1 MSTLFGDSTV
11 SIAFWMIAKTTALLV
26 AAAAAQ
32 YTFLRRAS
40 AATRHLVW
48 LLALTGVLVLPVLS
62 VVVPQWRI
70 PVDVA
75 PDAIGA
81 APTVSLAS
89 AVQVLPRIEAN
100 ITVDPPPSPAMPA
113 PERMSPMGIAAAVYA
128 AGVFV
133 LLFRLVIDLLYGR
146 RFARDAQAIE
156 DPEWTSLLAGCAD
169 RMRVTSPVRL
179 LRSRQRNVPLTF
191 GTRRPSI
198 VIPSIADTWSI
209 DRRRAVLLHELAHV
223 ARFDCLTQT
232 VGVAACAVSW
242 FHPMVWWVARRLGT
256 ERELACDDRVIAAGT
271 EPRDYAGHLLEI
283 AYSFG
288 AHRAPA
294 LAVTMARPR
303 QLESRML
310 AALDAARNRRVPPAR
325 VRLASAVVAL
335 LVLAI
340 VAGAKPVSTAAG
352 VAEAPPQEP
361 SRWTGSQMTPSSEP
375 QQLTKTKVKVA
386 AKQLKSIDWF
396 AVAGLKSARAS
407 LSRAISA
414 ATEFA
419 QDSGTG
425 TWEIRTTDA
434 KGTVHL
440 RLMERNS
447 SSGSNVPVEQ
457 LEGLTA
463 GQLAAGGPVQ
473 FRVRRDAGTL
483 TFEGVIRNGVGAG
496 TFAFQPDPGFPNQ
509 LVKRGFARPTAGEQY
524 QLARYDVGF
533 AFLDELTKQGY
544 ARPQTSDLVRA
555 GQHGVQA
562 TYVREMGAL
571 GYRLGSLDPLITLR
585 DHGVTPSYVK
595 ELADQGY
602 KGLAADDLREARDH
616 GVTPDYVRGM
626 RDSGYVSLSM
636 PELVTARDHGV
647 TAEFAG
653 QLSDAGYSKLPL
665 DQLLRVRDHGV
676 SPEYVRELK
685 GLGYALSIDDLVRAR
700 DHGVTLDYVREM
712 VALGYRDQPMDALV
726 RVRDHGVTPR
736 FAQELKSLGYDRLSL
751 DELVTLRD
759 HGVTPD
765 RVRAANARA
774 GTRLPIDM
782 LRSLADGGQR

>member
-1 MSTLFGDSTV
+1 MMTLFGDSTV
-11 SIAFWMIAKTTALLV
+11 SIVFWIVAKTTALLV

-32 YTFLRRAS
+32 YTLLRRAS

-48 LLALTGVLVLPVLS
+48 LVALTGVLVLPVLS
-62 VVVPQWRI
+62 AVLPQWRV
-70 PVDVA
+70 PVPAEDAVA
-75 PDAIGA
+75 G
-81 APTVSLAS
+81 
-89 AVQVLPRIEAN
+89 
-100 ITVDPPPSPAMPA
+100 PPPVSVSSVQAVSDVDANVAVDTASSPVMPVTA
-113 PERMSPMGIAAAVYA
+113 SYSPMAAATLLYG
-128 AGVFV
+128 AGVFI
-133 LLFRLVIDLLYGR
+133 LLCRLLIHRAHGR
-146 RFARDAQAIE
+146 RFARNAQPVDA
-156 DPEWTSLLAGCAD
+156 PEWRSLLAECAD

-179 LRSRQRNVPLTF
+179 LRSRERNVPLTF
-191 GTRRPSI
+191 GTRRPSV

-223 ARFDCLTQT
+223 ARYDCLTQT
-232 VGVAACAVSW
+232 IAVAACAVSW
-242 FHPMVWWVARRLGT
+242 FNPMVWWIARRLCI

-288 AHRAPA
+288 GHRAPA

-310 AALDAARNRRVPPAR
+310 AALDAARNRRVPPLR
-325 VRLASAVVAL
+325 VRLATAVGAL
-335 LVLAI
+335 FILAL
-340 VAGAKPVSTAAG
+340 VAGAKPVSTAAA
-352 VAEAPPQEP
+352 VSDAPPQEL
-361 SRWTGSQMTPSSEP
+361 SRWTGSQVTPSSEP
-375 QQLTKTKVKVA
+375 QQMTKAQVKVV
-386 AKQLKSIDWF
+386 AKQLKSLDWF
-396 AVAGLKSARAS
+396 AVTGLKNARAS
-407 LSRAISA
+407 LSRAIST

-425 TWEIRTTDA
+425 TWEIRTTDT
-434 KGTVHL
+434 KGMIHL
-440 RLMERNS
+440 RLTERNS
-447 SSGSNVPVEQ
+447 SSGSNVPIEQ
-457 LEGLTA
+457 LEGLA
-463 GQLAAGGPVQ
+463 ASQLAAGGPVQ

-483 TFEGVIRNGVGAG
+483 AFEGVVRNGVGAG
-496 TFAFQPDPGFPNQ
+496 TFTFQADPGFPGE
-509 LVKRGFARPTAGEQY
+509 LVKRGFARPTAAEQY
-524 QLARYDVGF
+524 QLARYDIGY

-544 ARPQTSDLVRA
+544 AKPQTSDLVRA

-562 TYVREMGAL
+562 TYLREMGAL

-595 ELADQGY
+595 ELADAGY

-616 GVTPDYVRGM
+616 GITPDYVRGM
-626 RDSGYVSLSM
+626 RESGYASLPM
-636 PELVTARDHGV
+636 PELIKARDHGV
-647 TAEFAG
+647 TAEFAR

-676 SPEYVRELK
+676 SSEYVRELK
-685 GLGYALSIDDLVRAR
+685 RLGYALSIDDLVRAR

-726 RVRDHGVTPR
+726 RVRDHGVTPQ

-751 DELVTLRD
+751 DELVALRD

-782 LRSLADGGQR
+782 LRSLADGGHR